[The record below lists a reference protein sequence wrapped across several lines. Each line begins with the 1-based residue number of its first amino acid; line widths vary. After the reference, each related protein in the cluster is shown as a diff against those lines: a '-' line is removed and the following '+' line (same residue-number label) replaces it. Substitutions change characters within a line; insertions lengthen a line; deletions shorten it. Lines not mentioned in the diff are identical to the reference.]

1 MRLFPIPL
9 LMALPLC
16 LTACGSP
23 AAPEAGAAG
32 APAATASPPAAVPAP
47 PSDRTEAASPDE
59 PTAALQPEP
68 PLEPVETA
76 HEDGARQRIA
86 ALLGDA
92 PQYERVFNA
101 FKAAVVAGDRAEVVE
116 HVRFPLRV
124 ANGAQIADAGEF
136 QRRYES
142 IITPA
147 VVKTLETQD
156 FDSLFVNAQGVMA
169 GDGQVWLNGQCLDAA
184 CERTEVKVITI
195 Q

>member
-9 LMALPLC
+9 LLALPLS
-16 LTACGSP
+16 LAACGSP
-23 AAPEAGAAG
+23 AAPEGAGAA
-32 APAATASPPAAVPAP
+32 SPPVATPAP
-47 PSDRTEAASPDE
+47 PSDRTEARSPDE
-59 PTAALQPEP
+59 PTAALQPEA

-101 FKAAVVAGDRAEVVE
+101 FKAAVVSGDRAAVVE

-147 VVKTLETQD
+147 VVTTLKAQD

-184 CERTEVKVITI
+184 CERTDVKVITI